1 MPPSCFLLVC
11 LVATVSVDARVQSR
25 PLMFTP
31 KDVHAT
37 AVHRLRGGLTPV
49 TAGALARAKLLL
61 LLANAGFGS
70 YTVFLRSL
78 ATVPG
83 AEPLGMIFIVFVRYN
98 VLCLLATITRT
109 IQFFMARREP
119 DRAKGRS
126 DSEQSPHLAAFE
138 LALLS
143 VLCSF
148 FSVWGTCRV
157 PAAMAEIF
165 QSTDNVFV
173 PLLSVLLG
181 LGDFGARTWAAC
193 GLAFGAAVLV
203 AVVDG
208 IQDGSGMTSAALNL
222 RGAAAL
228 VVGAFLYGWFR
239 VRTTVHLQSVSA
251 ASLNLLRMCYMGG
264 ISTAVMLLDVA
275 RGGPSAATV
284 RRIRHIPLAQFGLMA
299 LGVFVPGFLSSSVQ
313 FEAMRSISAAKAQ
326 PFAALQPLFAGI
338 MGYLAL
344 REPVSIGTWVGGVF
358 MIFAALLACSEE
370 EGVGASAVKPAL
382 SADEGAVVI
391 SKATPGQVAS
401 TFPLKSRL
409 DIVEGA
415 IADEILHKLA
425 DGQAPPAEARRLS
438 LNTLPLGLGLAAS
451 IAAIV
456 SRGRADEKE
465 KTRAV

>member
-1 MPPSCFLLVC
+1 MPPRCFLLC
-11 LVATVSVDARVQSR
+11 LVAATVSVDARVRSR
-25 PLMFTP
+25 PLILTP
-31 KDVHAT
+31 KEVQAT

-78 ATVPG
+78 AAVPG

-109 IQFFMARREP
+109 IQFLMARREP
-119 DRAKGRS
+119 DSAKGRS
-126 DSEQSPHLAAFE
+126 DGEQSPHLAAFE

-143 VLCSF
+143 VTCSF

-157 PAAMAEIF
+157 TAAMAEIF

-173 PLLSVLLG
+173 PLVSVLLG
-181 LGDFGARTWAAC
+181 LGDFGARTWVAC

-208 IQDGSGMTSAALNL
+208 IQDGGGMTTAALNL

-228 VVGAFLYGWFR
+228 VVSALRRLELIASLSELIASLSEPLMAFDGFRPQVGAFLYAWFR
-239 VRTTVHLQSVSA
+239 VRTTVHLRSVSA
-251 ASLNLLRMCYMGG
+251 ASLNLLRMCYMGA

-284 RRIRHIPLAQFGLMA
+284 GRIRHIPLAQFGLMA
-299 LGVFVPGFLSSSVQ
+299 LGVFVPGFLSSSIQ

-326 PFAALQPLFAGI
+326 PFAALQPLFAV
-338 MGYLAL
+338 M
-344 REPVSIGTWVGGVF
+344 
-358 MIFAALLACSEE
+358 
-370 EGVGASAVKPAL
+370 
-382 SADEGAVVI
+382 
-391 SKATPGQVAS
+391 AT
-401 TFPLKSRL
+401 
-409 DIVEGA
+409 D
-415 IADEILHKLA
+415 D
-425 DGQAPPAEARRLS
+425 D
-438 LNTLPLGLGLAAS
+438 
-451 IAAIV
+451 
-456 SRGRADEKE
+456 
-465 KTRAV
+465 

>member
-31 KDVHAT
+31 KDVQAT

-119 DRAKGRS
+119 DKAKGRS

-208 IQDGSGMTSAALNL
+208 LQDGGGMTSAALNL

-228 VVGAFLYGWFR
+228 VV
-239 VRTTVHLQSVSA
+239 SA
-251 ASLNLLRMCYMGG
+251 LVESPRGSCTRGECLA
-264 ISTAVMLLDVA
+264 VA
-275 RGGPSAATV
+275 RADC
-284 RRIRHIPLAQFGLMA
+284 
-299 LGVFVPGFLSSSVQ
+299 
-313 FEAMRSISAAKAQ
+313 
-326 PFAALQPLFAGI
+326 
-338 MGYLAL
+338 
-344 REPVSIGTWVGGVF
+344 VS
-358 MIFAALLACSEE
+358 E
-370 EGVGASAVKPAL
+370 
-382 SADEGAVVI
+382 
-391 SKATPGQVAS
+391 
-401 TFPLKSRL
+401 
-409 DIVEGA
+409 
-415 IADEILHKLA
+415 
-425 DGQAPPAEARRLS
+425 
-438 LNTLPLGLGLAAS
+438 
-451 IAAIV
+451 
-456 SRGRADEKE
+456 
-465 KTRAV
+465 

>member
-1 MPPSCFLLVC
+1 MPPRCFLLC
-11 LVATVSVDARVQSR
+11 LVAATVSVDARVRSR
-25 PLMFTP
+25 PLILTP
-31 KDVHAT
+31 KEVQAT

-78 ATVPG
+78 AAVPG

-109 IQFFMARREP
+109 IQFLMARREP
-119 DRAKGRS
+119 DSAKGRS
-126 DSEQSPHLAAFE
+126 DGEQSPHLAAFE

-143 VLCSF
+143 VTCSF

-173 PLLSVLLG
+173 PLVSVLLG
-181 LGDFGARTWAAC
+181 LGDFGARTWVAC

-208 IQDGSGMTSAALNL
+208 IQDGGGMTTAALNL

-228 VVGAFLYGWFR
+228 VVRALRRLELIASLSELIASLSEPLMAFDGFRPQVGAFLYAWFR
-239 VRTTVHLQSVSA
+239 VRTTVHLRSVSA
-251 ASLNLLRMCYMGG
+251 ASLNLLRMCYMGA

-275 RGGPSAATV
+275 RGGSSAATV
-284 RRIRHIPLAQFGLMA
+284 GRIRHIPLAQFGLMA
-299 LGVFVPGFLSSSVQ
+299 LGVFVPGFLSSSIQ

-326 PFAALQPLFAGI
+326 PFAALQPLFAV
-338 MGYLAL
+338 M
-344 REPVSIGTWVGGVF
+344 
-358 MIFAALLACSEE
+358 
-370 EGVGASAVKPAL
+370 
-382 SADEGAVVI
+382 
-391 SKATPGQVAS
+391 AT
-401 TFPLKSRL
+401 
-409 DIVEGA
+409 D
-415 IADEILHKLA
+415 D
-425 DGQAPPAEARRLS
+425 D
-438 LNTLPLGLGLAAS
+438 
-451 IAAIV
+451 
-456 SRGRADEKE
+456 
-465 KTRAV
+465 

>member
-1 MPPSCFLLVC
+1 MGCSHVAPPGVNAHIDFMFLHPFLWSHVEPRGALVSGVKRNSSNMPPRCFLLC
-11 LVATVSVDARVQSR
+11 LVAATVSVDARVRSR
-25 PLMFTP
+25 PLILTP
-31 KDVHAT
+31 KEVQAT

-78 ATVPG
+78 AAVPG

-109 IQFFMARREP
+109 IQFLMARREP
-119 DRAKGRS
+119 DSAKGRS
-126 DSEQSPHLAAFE
+126 DGEQSPHLAAFE

-143 VLCSF
+143 VTCSF

-173 PLLSVLLG
+173 PLVSVLLG
-181 LGDFGARTWAAC
+181 LGDFGARTWVAC

-208 IQDGSGMTSAALNL
+208 IQDGGGMTTAALNL

-228 VVGAFLYGWFR
+228 VVSALRRLELIASLSELIASLSELIASLSEPLMAFDGFRPQVGAFLYAWFR
-239 VRTTVHLQSVSA
+239 VRTTVHLRSVSA
-251 ASLNLLRMCYMGG
+251 ASLNLLRMCYMGA

-299 LGVFVPGFLSSSVQ
+299 LGVFVPGFLSSSIQ

-326 PFAALQPLFAGI
+326 PFAALQPLFAV
-338 MGYLAL
+338 M
-344 REPVSIGTWVGGVF
+344 
-358 MIFAALLACSEE
+358 
-370 EGVGASAVKPAL
+370 
-382 SADEGAVVI
+382 
-391 SKATPGQVAS
+391 
-401 TFPLKSRL
+401 
-409 DIVEGA
+409 
-415 IADEILHKLA
+415 
-425 DGQAPPAEARRLS
+425 AP
-438 LNTLPLGLGLAAS
+438 
-451 IAAIV
+451 
-456 SRGRADEKE
+456 DDD
-465 KTRAV
+465 

>member
-1 MPPSCFLLVC
+1 MGCSHVAPPGVNAHIDFMFLHPFLWSHVEPRGALVSGVKRNSSNMPPRCFLLC
-11 LVATVSVDARVQSR
+11 LVAATVSVDARVRSR
-25 PLMFTP
+25 PLKILKEET
-31 KDVHAT
+31 T

-78 ATVPG
+78 AAVPG

-109 IQFFMARREP
+109 IQFLMARREP
-119 DRAKGRS
+119 DSAKGRS
-126 DSEQSPHLAAFE
+126 DGEQSPHLAAFE

-143 VLCSF
+143 VTCSF

-157 PAAMAEIF
+157 TAAMAEIF

-173 PLLSVLLG
+173 PLVSVLLG
-181 LGDFGARTWAAC
+181 LGDFGARTWVAC

-208 IQDGSGMTSAALNL
+208 IQDGGGMTTAALNL

-228 VVGAFLYGWFR
+228 VVSALRRLELIASLSELIASLSEPLMAFDGFRPQVGAFLYAWFR
-239 VRTTVHLQSVSA
+239 VRTTVHLRSVSA
-251 ASLNLLRMCYMGG
+251 ASLNLLRMCYMGA

-299 LGVFVPGFLSSSVQ
+299 LGVFVPGFLSSSIQ

-326 PFAALQPLFAGI
+326 PFAALQPLFAV
-338 MGYLAL
+338 M
-344 REPVSIGTWVGGVF
+344 
-358 MIFAALLACSEE
+358 
-370 EGVGASAVKPAL
+370 
-382 SADEGAVVI
+382 
-391 SKATPGQVAS
+391 AT
-401 TFPLKSRL
+401 
-409 DIVEGA
+409 D
-415 IADEILHKLA
+415 D
-425 DGQAPPAEARRLS
+425 D
-438 LNTLPLGLGLAAS
+438 
-451 IAAIV
+451 
-456 SRGRADEKE
+456 
-465 KTRAV
+465 

>member
-31 KDVHAT
+31 KDVQAT
-37 AVHRLRGGLTPV
+37 AAHRLRGGLTPV

-78 ATVPG
+78 AAVPG

-109 IQFFMARREP
+109 IQFLMARREP
-119 DRAKGRS
+119 DSAKGRS
-126 DSEQSPHLAAFE
+126 DGEQSPHLAAFE

-143 VLCSF
+143 VTCSF

-173 PLLSVLLG
+173 PLVSVLLG
-181 LGDFGARTWAAC
+181 LGDFGARTWVAC

-208 IQDGSGMTSAALNL
+208 IQDGGGMTSAALNL

-228 VVGAFLYGWFR
+228 VVSALRWLELIASLSEPLMAFDGFRPQVGAFLYGWFR

-251 ASLNLLRMCYMGG
+251 ASLNLLRMCYMGA
-264 ISTAVMLLDVA
+264 ISTALMLLDVA

-299 LGVFVPGFLSSSVQ
+299 LGVFVPGFLSSSIQ

-326 PFAALQPLFAGI
+326 PFAALQPLFAV
-338 MGYLAL
+338 M
-344 REPVSIGTWVGGVF
+344 
-358 MIFAALLACSEE
+358 
-370 EGVGASAVKPAL
+370 
-382 SADEGAVVI
+382 
-391 SKATPGQVAS
+391 AT
-401 TFPLKSRL
+401 
-409 DIVEGA
+409 D
-415 IADEILHKLA
+415 D
-425 DGQAPPAEARRLS
+425 D
-438 LNTLPLGLGLAAS
+438 
-451 IAAIV
+451 
-456 SRGRADEKE
+456 
-465 KTRAV
+465 